1 MAEDGRRAADRIA
14 GDYRAAAAEAAEAA
28 IRAEEEATAEVSTR
42 AAAAEAAGTVAVE
55 VAEVA
60 DAIKKGMRSA
70 SREVV
75 AAIRK

>member
-1 MAEDGRRAADRIA
+1 MTSWPEAEVNRSRKQAAANAWRDAAAMAEDGRRAA
-14 GDYRAAAAEAAEAA
+14 G
-28 IRAEEEATAEVSTR
+28 
-42 AAAAEAAGTVAVE
+42 AAAEAAGTVAVE

-60 DAIKKGMRSA
+60 DAIKKGMWSA

>member
-1 MAEDGRRAADRIA
+1 MAEEGRRAADRIV
-14 GDYRAAAAEAAEAA
+14 GDYRAAAEAAEAA
-28 IRAEEEATAEVSTR
+28 IRAEEEAAAEVSTR